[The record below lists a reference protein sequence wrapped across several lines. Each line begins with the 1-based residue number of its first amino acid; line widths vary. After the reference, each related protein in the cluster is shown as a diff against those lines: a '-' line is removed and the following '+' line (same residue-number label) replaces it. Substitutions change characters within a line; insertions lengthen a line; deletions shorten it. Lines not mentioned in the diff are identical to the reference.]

1 MKQYKGGQQTQGGTY
16 WSLKTGEFIAVPGEG
31 GILPGEANRTYV
43 RTPMAL
49 VIIAGPAMGL
59 LYLIFLPLLGIVG
72 LAGFA
77 SQRLAQKVRQMGR
90 ATRIARETA
99 LAKRGGKTGHRG

>member
-1 MKQYKGGQQTQGGTY
+1 MKQYKGGQQTKGGTY
-16 WSLKTGEFIAVPGEG
+16 WSLKTGEFIAIPNG
-31 GILPGEANRTYV
+31 GGTLPGEADGRYV

-49 VIIAGPAMGL
+49 VIIAGPTMGL

-77 SQRLAQKVRQMGR
+77 SQRLAQKVREMGR
-90 ATRIARETA
+90 AARVAREAA
-99 LAKRGGKTGHRG
+99 LAKRGGKANHKG